1 MIHFSGFL
9 AVVLSLVLLV
19 ETLPANAAS
28 ADPLPESNESVIDN
42 AVAEQN
48 APADNDEPI
57 VVDLDLPPE
66 LQAFLAEQEASRLAE
81 ADAADPPSETG
92 VEAAQA
98 QTPQRAQT
106 ESPQT
111 PPVAT

>member
-66 LQAFLAEQEASRLAE
+66 LQASASM
-81 ADAADPPSETG
+81 S
-92 VEAAQA
+92 
-98 QTPQRAQT
+98 
-106 ESPQT
+106 S
-111 PPVAT
+111 